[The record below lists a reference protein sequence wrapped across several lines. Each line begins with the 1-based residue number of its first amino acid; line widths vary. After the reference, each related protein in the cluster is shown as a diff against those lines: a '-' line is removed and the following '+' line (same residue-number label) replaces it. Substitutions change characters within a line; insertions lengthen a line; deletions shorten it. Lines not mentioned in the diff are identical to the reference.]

1 MMKTVL
7 IVGAC
12 AVALAPVSFALVS
25 SAWAQQGG
33 QSDMSSMPNMAPK
46 AQMGGKAGKAPEMD
60 MDAMMAH
67 CAQMRRD
74 MKPDAPMSADMRKTM
89 ADCDAMD
96 KKMMGD
102 KGATSPAQPYTPPAE
117 RSR

>member
-1 MMKTVL
+1 MMRTVSL
-7 IVGAC
+7 IGAF
-12 AVALAPVSFALVS
+12 VLGLAPVLSVPVS
-25 SAWAQQGG
+25 AAWAQQGG
-33 QSDMSSMPNMAPK
+33 QSDMSSMPNMAP
-46 AQMGGKAGKAPEMD
+46 AAD
-60 MDAMMAH
+60 MDAMMTR

-96 KKMMGD
+96 KAMMGD
-102 KGATSPAQPYTPPAE
+102 KGMTAPAQPYAPPAE